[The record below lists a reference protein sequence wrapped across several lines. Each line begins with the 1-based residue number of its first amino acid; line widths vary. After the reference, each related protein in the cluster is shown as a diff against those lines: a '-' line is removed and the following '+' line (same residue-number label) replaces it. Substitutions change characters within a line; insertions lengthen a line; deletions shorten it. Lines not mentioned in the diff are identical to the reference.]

1 MHANGYNMLLK
12 APNDRLID
20 PLGSGDGPQ
29 LERLC
34 HGRQEISPFNQE
46 HITQ

>member
-1 MHANGYNMLLK
+1 MHDSSYNMLLK
-12 APNDRLID
+12 APNDRLIN
-20 PLGSGDGPQ
+20 LLCSGNAPQ
-29 LERLC
+29 LGRRR